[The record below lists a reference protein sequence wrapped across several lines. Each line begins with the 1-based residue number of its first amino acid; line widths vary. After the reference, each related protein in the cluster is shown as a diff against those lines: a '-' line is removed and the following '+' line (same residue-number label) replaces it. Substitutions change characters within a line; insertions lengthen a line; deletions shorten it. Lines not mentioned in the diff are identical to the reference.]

1 MPPIAPE
8 YKETEPTNLFGLSSF
23 KDVYINKKNKVKN
36 SEKNSICKEYP
47 LSLSQMEIANNA
59 DIIGGQIDMTCL
71 MKNDLLI
78 YVAFNDSHN
87 CEKQSEFLCL

>member
-1 MPPIAPE
+1 
-8 YKETEPTNLFGLSSF
+8 
-23 KDVYINKKNKVKN
+23 
-36 SEKNSICKEYP
+36 
-47 LSLSQMEIANNA
+47 MEIANNA